1 MKRMRIRRSGNYE
14 TLPKPS
20 LWMAALAAL
29 LSLAF
34 SGLASAQSWVTMAA
48 GKAPTFDVGIAL
60 QLTDGRILIQEA
72 NTSNWYTLT
81 PSKGG
86 LYHEGTF
93 TKVKSFPASMNY
105 APLYFAS
112 AVLPDGRVIVEG
124 GEDNSGVEDWTTKG
138 AIYDPVKNTWTQ
150 VYPPKGWGH
159 IGDASSVVLANGT
172 FMLANINSGESALL
186 DAKTLTWTIV
196 PGAGKND
203 ANDEEGW
210 NLLPDGDVMTVDT
223 YVGFPSDYA
232 GMNSEVYIPSKK
244 TWSSAG
250 STGVRLWD
258 SHIGC
263 PSQKGGS
270 AHEMG
275 PAVLAP
281 TDSTEDMQLVAFGA
295 NTCTGQAGH
304 VSMYAVPFGVWVPGP
319 NIPNGDD
326 MADAPAALLPS
337 GNILIETNKG
347 YGNSPVTFY
356 EFISGGLGYDKV
368 PSPPGYSGNSEG
380 GRMLITPEGSILL
393 THVDSTGM
401 WFYNG
406 IGGSDSPDT
415 WRPTI
420 CTGCYPTTV
429 TVGDTYKISGTQF
442 NGLSQGADFG
452 DDAQSATN
460 YPLVRIRNNK
470 SGDYFYARTH
480 NFSSGVD
487 TGTKIVSTEFDV
499 LAGTETGPSTLEVI
513 ANGIKSLAVD
523 ITVK

>member
-1 MKRMRIRRSGNYE
+1 MNGMQIRRSENNE
-14 TLPKPS
+14 MLSKPR
-20 LWMAALAAL
+20 LWMVTFAAL

-34 SGLASAQSWVTMAA
+34 SSLASAQTWTTMAT
-48 GKAPTFDVGIAL
+48 GKAPTFPVALAL

-81 PSKGG
+81 PSKSG

-93 TKVKSFPASMNY
+93 TKVAPFPSSMNY
-105 APLYFAS
+105 APMYFAS

-124 GEDNSGVEDWTTKG
+124 GEYNNGVEAETTKG
-138 AIYDPVKNTWTQ
+138 AIYDPVKNSWTP
-150 VYPPKGWGH
+150 VNPPKGWTD
-159 IGDASSVVLANGT
+159 IGDAPSVVLSDGT
-172 FMLANINSGESALL
+172 FMMGNIISKESALL

-203 ANDEEGW
+203 VNAEEGW
-210 NLLPDGDVMTVDT
+210 TLLPNGDVLTVDT
-223 YVGFPSDYA
+223 YVFLSGDGV
-232 GMNSEVYIPSKK
+232 GMNSEIYNPGSK

-258 SHIGC
+258 SHTGC
-263 PSQKGGS
+263 PKQAGGS

-275 PAVLAP
+275 PAILRPGAFWDVI
-281 TDSTEDMQLVAFGA
+281 AFGA
-295 NTCTGQAGH
+295 NTCTGQAGNA
-304 VSMYAVPFGVWVPGP
+304 SIYSALLGTWLPTDA
-319 NIPNGDD
+319 IPNGDD

-337 GNILIETNKG
+337 GNILIETNVG
-347 YGNSPVTFY
+347 YGKSPVTFY
-356 EFISGGLGYDKV
+356 EYISSSLGYTKV
-368 PSPPGYSGNSEG
+368 PSPPGYAGNSEG
-380 GRMLITPEGSILL
+380 GRMLVTPEGSILL
-393 THVDSTGM
+393 THVSTTGM

-406 IGGSDSPDT
+406 IGGSDSPQS

-420 CTGCYPTTV
+420 CSQCYPSTV

-442 NGLSQGADFG
+442 NGLSQGAAFG
-452 DDAQSATN
+452 DDAQMATN

-480 NFSSGVD
+480 NFSTGVA
-487 TGTKIVSTEFDV
+487 TGTKVVSTEFDV
-499 LAGTETGPSTLEVI
+499 LPGTETGPSTLEVI
-513 ANGIKSLAVD
+513 ANGLKSLAVD